1 VAGEH
6 QGSTFNRFC
15 VGFGV
20 TYGLGGGGG
29 GGGEQDVGGA
39 MVTLEELQREDAV
52 LQVFLGL

>member
-29 GGGEQDVGGA
+29 GDEQDVGGA